1 MDMALASSCDDGPD
15 VKRVGV
21 ALVALVL
28 GSSIPIA
35 GSPLPLLLLGLV
47 SVVSAVAIYLWGGEA
62 PLLAAI
68 VIVPLIPNSAEGF
81 ATGALGGHAGDIRA
95 ALLIVL
101 LGAFLACFPRR
112 LPRLPRTLTSVV
124 GSLVA
129 LASVG
134 LFAAVINGGGA
145 QTLAEAAHGA
155 GQPLIYALLIV
166 AVGAALQGR
175 QGARNRI
182 LAAVCVA
189 ILGQATVVLVE
200 FGTGAAYDPIRQI
213 TRAQGTVGANF
224 LSAMAMLGF
233 FAGLSLRSGATF
245 RRFRLLGL
253 SAAVVSFV
261 ILAVAT
267 TRGGLV
273 GVVIGVSYL
282 FFTGVDVRA
291 RIATVAGLGAVI
303 VAMTVIP
310 QVSSLW
316 SQRLGPRGGLADFDR
331 TATWISGVRM
341 GLDDPLSG
349 LGSAGVEEGVLE
361 VPRYGQT
368 PAGPTSVVPHNI
380 WILAFAEGGVAAAL
394 SSLAFSFFF
403 CLAIWRRPRRRSLP
417 DRFLVGGLL
426 GLIAVSLVNN
436 LFTHPEVMLPGLV
449 FLTAVCTPAVASKE
463 RCNSAAAGGPKP

>member
-1 MDMALASSCDDGPD
+1 MAFASSCNHRPD
-15 VKRVGV
+15 LTRIGAV
-21 ALVALVL
+21 LVALGL
-28 GSSIPIA
+28 GSSIPLT
-35 GSPLPLLLLGLV
+35 GSPLPLLILGLL
-47 SVVSAVAIYLWGGEA
+47 SAVSAVAIYLWGAEA

-81 ATGALGGHAGDIRA
+81 AADALGGHAGDIRA
-95 ALLIVL
+95 ALLIFL
-101 LGAFLACFPRR
+101 LGAFLACFPRG
-112 LPRLPRTLTSVV
+112 LPRLPRTLFGVA

-129 LASVG
+129 LAGMG
-134 LFAAVINGGGA
+134 LFAAVINGGGGA
-145 QTLAEAAHGA
+145 EILGEAAHGV
-155 GQPLIYALLIV
+155 GQPLIYVLLIV
-166 AVGAALQGR
+166 AVGAALQSR
-175 QGARNRI
+175 EGARERI
-182 LAAVCVA
+182 LAAACVA
-189 ILGQATVVLVE
+189 ILGQAAVILAE

-233 FAGLSLRSGATF
+233 FAGLSLRSGAILP
-245 RRFRLLGL
+245 RFRHLGL
-253 SAAVVSFV
+253 SAAVVSLA

-273 GVVIGVSYL
+273 GVFIGVAYL
-282 FFTGVDVRA
+282 FFTGLDARA
-291 RIATVAGLGAVI
+291 RVAAVAALVAVI
-303 VAMTVIP
+303 MAMAVIP

-316 SQRLGPRGGLADFDR
+316 SQRLGVRGGLADFDR
-331 TATWISGVRM
+331 AATWISGVRM

-349 LGSAGVEEGVLE
+349 LGIAGIEEGVLE
-361 VPRYGQT
+361 VPRYRQT

-380 WILAFAEGGVAAAL
+380 WILALAEGGVAALL

-426 GLIAVSLVNN
+426 GLIAVSLINN

-449 FLTAVCTPAVASKE
+449 FLTVLCAPAVASKE
-463 RCNSAAAGGPKP
+463 RYDFAATGGPKP